1 MADYEIKTMKKDL
14 EEIEKKTPVVEPPEE
29 LPIAPGWVSSDGPPG
44 APLPSEPI
52 VSAEEPKQPLP
63 QVPKPPII
71 EVKEEKETEELPRRR
86 INGFRVGIAAFLV
99 LVFLVGGFYYWWNYL
114 RVPQKTEPEIPVSL
128 ISVDTTDVIEIKT
141 FDENILIEELQTS
154 FNEKENEGSLRRI
167 LIKKIEKKQ
176 DYFVSLEK
184 LCEVLGIKVPTDV
197 SGNFEKDYT
206 LFFYSQEQGNRIGL
220 ITKIVNVDALKVSLG
235 NWESLMRQ
243 DLEPI
248 FLGMPF
254 TSGDTS
260 FRNGEYSD
268 VPFRY
273 IKLPDPSLGIAYIL
287 IDDKLL
293 IATSKDSFQ
302 EAFNGLLK

>member
-14 EEIEKKTPVVEPPEE
+14 EEIEKKSSVAEPPEE
-29 LPIAPGWVSSDGPPG
+29 LPVAPGWVSSDSLPG

-71 EVKEEKETEELPRRR
+71 EIKEEKEIEELPRQRTKGLLAS
-86 INGFRVGIAAFLV
+86 IIVV
-99 LVFLVGGFYYWWNYL
+99 LVLVGGFYYWWNYL
-114 RVPQKTEPEIPVSL
+114 RVSQKTEPEIPVSL

-141 FDENILIEELQTS
+141 FDENILIEGLQTS
-154 FNEKENEGSLRRI
+154 FIQKENEGSLRRI

-206 LFFYSQEQGNRIGL
+206 LFFYSQKQGNRIGL

-235 NWESLMRQ
+235 NWENSMRQ

-248 FLGMPF
+248 FLGQQ
-254 TSGDTS
+254 
-260 FRNGEYSD
+260 
-268 VPFRY
+268 
-273 IKLPDPSLGIAYIL
+273 LGQP
-287 IDDKLL
+287 
-293 IATSKDSFQ
+293 ATSI
-302 EAFNGLLK
+302 